1 MCSGVPAMS
10 AYCDGYSVKGS
21 SGVSGGIF
29 RKLIFK
35 SFFLGEFFSWTEGNV
50 EASY

>member
-1 MCSGVPAMS
+1 MP
-10 AYCDGYSVKGS
+10 AYCERYSVKGS
-21 SGVSGGIF
+21 SGVSAGIF

-35 SFFLGEFFSWTEGNV
+35 SFFLGKFFFWTEGNV

>member
-1 MCSGVPAMS
+1 MS
-10 AYCDGYSVKGS
+10 AYCERYSVKGS
-21 SGVSGGIF
+21 SGVSAGTF

-35 SFFLGEFFSWTEGNV
+35 SVFFLGKFFFWTEGNV